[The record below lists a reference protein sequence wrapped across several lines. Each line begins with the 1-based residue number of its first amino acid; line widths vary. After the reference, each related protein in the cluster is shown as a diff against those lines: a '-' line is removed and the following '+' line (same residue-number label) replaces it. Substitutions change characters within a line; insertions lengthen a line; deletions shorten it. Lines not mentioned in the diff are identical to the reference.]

1 MRRRLWALVA
11 VAAVVAACS
20 GGGAAASPS
29 DGRIEVVTTTTV
41 FADLV
46 RSIGGDRVVVDSLVP
61 KGGDVHTFDPRPSDA
76 RRIDDAGLVIANGL
90 GLDDWLAK
98 LAKDTGTAAR
108 IVQLADSVPADRYIV
123 EGGIANPH
131 LWLDPDAASAYG
143 GAIAAALAQV
153 DPDHAATYQANR
165 TAFDGKLRD
174 LKAWGRSLV
183 GTIPPG
189 HRSLIS
195 FHDALPY
202 FARAFGLEIAG
213 VIVKAPGQD
222 PSASDIAALVD
233 AIRASGVR
241 VVVSEAQF
249 SDKLARTV
257 AEETG
262 ATIVTDIHDDSLGDP
277 PVDTYLGLIR
287 YDLDRLVAALNG
299 SD

>member
-1 MRRRLWALVA
+1 VTRRLAALVA
-11 VAAVVAACS
+11 VAMALAACS
-20 GGGAAASPS
+20 AGGAASVSP
-29 DGRIEVVTTTTV
+29 DGRVAVVTTTTV

-61 KGGDVHTFDPRPSDA
+61 RGGDVHTFDPRPSDA
-76 RRIDDAGLVIANGL
+76 RRIDDAHLVVANGL

-98 LAKDTGTAAR
+98 LAKDTGTEAR
-108 IVQLADSVPADRYIV
+108 IVQLADSVPSNRYIV
-123 EGGIANPH
+123 EDGIPNPH

-143 GAIAAALAQV
+143 RAVAAALTEV
-153 DPDHAATYQANR
+153 DPDHAATYEANR
-165 TAFDGKLRD
+165 TAFDGKLHD
-174 LKAWGRSLV
+174 LKVWGTSLV
-183 GTIPPG
+183 AALPQDRRT
-189 HRSLIS
+189 LIS

-202 FARAFGLEIAG
+202 FARAFGLTIAG

-222 PSASDIAALVD
+222 PSASDIGALVD
-233 AIRASGVR
+233 AIRASRAR

-257 AEETG
+257 AAETG
-262 ATIVTDIHDDSLGDP
+262 ATIVTDIYDDTLGDP
-277 PVDTYLGLIR
+277 PVDTYIGLVR